1 MKDPEEAEKQMS
13 YAQTALDQLEK
24 GQLDAFKK
32 QYALALRHDDDDTLF
47 SLAEE
52 LYSLGFLNQSRRIYE
67 KLLRKYPDEDELRTN
82 LADIAIDEDKNDEA
96 LDYLNQVK
104 PGSNAYIQAL
114 MVAADLYQTQELF
127 EVSEQKL
134 LTARKLAPDEPV
146 ITFALAELYFT
157 MREFRK
163 AIPLYL
169 ELITAGTT
177 AMSRVNLV
185 ERLGVAYANAGRF
198 EQAIGYLKQ
207 IHPGDMTADVKFE
220 TAFTYLQLKDRLA
233 AIHLFEE
240 LKDSDPNYTSL
251 YPYLGQ
257 ALEAENRLPE
267 ALTTLQ
273 EGLGVDQYNEKLWL
287 QAAHVATKLDD
298 EQLAEKYLKQ
308 GHDLD
313 ADDLSAVIQL
323 SNLYV
328 KQERWDE
335 NVALVQPY
343 VKDEGADPQLY
354 WNLAVTAQHQE
365 NYEQARQTYD
375 AAAPFFMDQPDFLK
389 PAIYFYREE
398 GAQEQVKS
406 LLRAYVN
413 LVPDDTEMAALWDS
427 YRAD

>member
-1 MKDPEEAEKQMS
+1 MS

-67 KLLRKYPDEDELRTN
+67 KLLKKYPDEDELRTN

-104 PGSNAYIQAL
+104 PGSEAYVQAL

-177 AMSRVNLV
+177 TLSRVNLV

-267 ALTTLQ
+267 ALTALQ

-298 EQLAEKYLKQ
+298 EDLAEKYLKQ

-335 NVALVQPY
+335 NVALIQPY

-365 NYEQARQTYD
+365 NYVQARQAYD

-398 GAQEQVKS
+398 GASDQVKT
-406 LLRAYVN
+406 LLQAYVK
-413 LVPDDTEMAALWDS
+413 LVPDDVEMAALWDS
-427 YRAD
+427 YREV

>member
-1 MKDPEEAEKQMS
+1 MS

-67 KLLRKYPDEDELRTN
+67 KLLKKYPDEDELRTN

-96 LDYLNQVK
+96 LDYLNQVR
-104 PGSNAYIQAL
+104 PDSPAYIESL

-134 LTARKLAPDEPV
+134 LTARRLAPEEPV

-177 AMSRVNLV
+177 DMSRVNLV

-207 IHPGDMTADVKFE
+207 IHSGDMTPDVKFE
-220 TAFTYLQLKDRLA
+220 TAFTYLQLKERAEAIRL
-233 AIHLFEE
+233 FNE
-240 LKDSDPNYTSL
+240 LKDSDEHYTSL

-257 ALEAENRLPE
+257 ALEEENRLPE
-267 ALTTLQ
+267 ALTALQ

-287 QAAHVATKLDD
+287 QAAHVATRLDD
-298 EQLAEKYLKQ
+298 EALAEQYLKR
-308 GHDLD
+308 GHELD
-313 ADDLSAVIQL
+313 SDDLSAVIQL

-328 KQERWDE
+328 KQERWAE
-335 NVALVQPY
+335 TRELATPY
-343 VKDEGADPQLY
+343 VQNDDADPQLY
-354 WNLAVTAQHQE
+354 WNLAVAAEHEEDYATARK
-365 NYEQARQTYD
+365 YYD
-375 AAAPFFMDQPDFLK
+375 VATPFFMDQADFLRS
-389 PAIYFYREE
+389 AIYFYREE
-398 GAQEQVKS
+398 GAREEVVR
-406 LLRAYVN
+406 LLQAY
-413 LVPDDTEMAALWDS
+413 LKQVPDDSEMALMLEGYTD
-427 YRAD
+427 

>member
-1 MKDPEEAEKQMS
+1 MS

-24 GQLDAFKK
+24 GQLADFKK

-67 KLLRKYPDEDELRTN
+67 KLLAKYPEEDELRTN
-82 LADIAIDEDKNDEA
+82 LADIAIDEDKDDQA

-104 PGSNAYIQAL
+104 LDSPAYVEAL

-134 LTARKLAPDEPV
+134 LTAKKVAPDEPV

-169 ELITAGTT
+169 DLITAGTT
-177 AMSRVNLV
+177 ELSKVNLV

-207 IHPGDMTADVKFE
+207 IHSGDMTPDVKFE
-220 TAFTYLQLKDRLA
+220 TAFTYLQLKDRPA
-233 AIHLFEE
+233 TIRLFNE
-240 LKDSDPNYTSL
+240 LKDTDAHYTSL

-257 ALEAENRLPE
+257 ALEQENRLAE
-267 ALTTLQ
+267 ALTALQ

-287 QAAHVATKLDD
+287 QAAHVATRLDD
-298 EQLAEKYLKQ
+298 EALTEKYLKK

-313 ADDLSAVIQL
+313 HDDLSAVIQL

-335 NVALVQPY
+335 NTALVVPY
-343 VKDEGADPQLY
+343 LQEDNTDPQLY
-354 WNLAVTAQHQE
+354 WNLAVTAEHQE
-365 NYEQARQTYD
+365 DFAKARQYYD
-375 AAAPFFMDQPDFLK
+375 AAAPYFMDQADFLK

-398 GAQEQVKS
+398 GAQKQVVD
-406 LLRAYVN
+406 LLKAYLKV
-413 LVPDDTEMAALWDS
+413 VPDDQEMALMLDS
-427 YRAD
+427 YQD

>member
-1 MKDPEEAEKQMS
+1 MS

-24 GQLDAFKK
+24 GQLADFKK

-67 KLLRKYPDEDELRTN
+67 KLLAKYPEEDELRTN
-82 LADIAIDEDKNDEA
+82 LADIAIDEDKDDQA

-104 PGSNAYIQAL
+104 PDSPAYVEAL

-134 LTARKLAPDEPV
+134 LTAKKVAPDEPV

-169 ELITAGTT
+169 DLITAGTT
-177 AMSRVNLV
+177 ELSKVNLV

-207 IHPGDMTADVKFE
+207 IHSGDMTPDVKFE
-220 TAFTYLQLKDRLA
+220 TAFTYLQLKDRPA
-233 AIHLFEE
+233 AIRLFNE
-240 LKDSDPNYTSL
+240 LKDTDAHYTSL

-257 ALEAENRLPE
+257 ALEQENRLAE
-267 ALTTLQ
+267 ALTALQ

-287 QAAHVATKLDD
+287 QAAHVATRLDD
-298 EQLAEKYLKQ
+298 EALAEKYLKK

-313 ADDLSAVIQL
+313 HDDLSAVIQL

-335 NVALVQPY
+335 NTALVVPY
-343 VKDEGADPQLY
+343 LQEDNTDPQLY
-354 WNLAVTAQHQE
+354 WNLAVTAEHQE
-365 NYEQARQTYD
+365 DFAKARQYYD
-375 AAAPFFMDQPDFLK
+375 AAAPYFMDQADFLK

-398 GAQEQVKS
+398 GAQKQVVD
-406 LLRAYVN
+406 LLKAYLKV
-413 LVPDDTEMAALWDS
+413 VPDDQEMALMLDS
-427 YRAD
+427 YQD

>member
-1 MKDPEEAEKQMS
+1 MS
-13 YAQTALDQLEK
+13 YAETALDQLEK
-24 GQLDAFKK
+24 GQLEDFKK
-32 QYALALRHDDDDTLF
+32 QYALSLRHDDDETLF
-47 SLAEE
+47 SLGEE

-67 KLLRKYPDEDELRTN
+67 KLLKKYPDEDELRTN

-104 PGSNAYIQAL
+104 PDSPAYIESL

-134 LTARKLAPDEPV
+134 LTAKKLAPDEPV

-169 ELITAGTT
+169 DLITAGTT
-177 AMSRVNLV
+177 ELSRVNIV

-198 EQAIGYLKQ
+198 EQAVGYLKQ
-207 IHPGDMTADVKFE
+207 IHPGNMTPDVKFE
-220 TAFTYLQLKDRLA
+220 TAFTYLQLKERPTAIRL
-233 AIHLFEE
+233 FNE
-240 LKDSDPNYTSL
+240 LKDSDAHYTSL

-257 ALEAENRLPE
+257 ALEEENRLPE
-267 ALTTLQ
+267 ALTALQ

-298 EQLAEKYLKQ
+298 EKMAEKYLTH
-308 GHDLD
+308 GHQLD
-313 ADDLSAVIQL
+313 SDDLSAVIQL

-328 KQERWDE
+328 KQERWQE
-335 NVALVQPY
+335 NADLVQPY
-343 VKDEGADPQLY
+343 VKSEDADPQLY
-354 WNLAVTAQHQE
+354 WNLAITAEHQE
-365 NYEQARQTYD
+365 DFDAARKYYD
-375 AAAPFFMDQPDFLK
+375 AAQPFFMDQADFLK

-398 GAQEQVKS
+398 GATEQVIK
-406 LLRAYVN
+406 LLHAYLQV
-413 LVPDDTEMAALWDS
+413 VPDDAEMALMLEGYED
-427 YRAD
+427 

>member
-1 MKDPEEAEKQMS
+1 MS
-13 YAQTALDQLEK
+13 YAETALNQLEK
-24 GQLDAFKK
+24 GQLDDFKK

-47 SLAEE
+47 SLGEE

-67 KLLRKYPDEDELRTN
+67 KLLKKYPDEDELRTN

-104 PGSNAYIQAL
+104 PDSPAYVESL

-134 LTARKLAPDEPV
+134 LTAKKLAPEEPV

-169 ELITAGTT
+169 DLITAGTT
-177 AMSRVNLV
+177 TLSRVNIV

-207 IHPGDMTADVKFE
+207 IHPGEMTPDVKFE
-220 TAFTYLQLKDRLA
+220 TAFTYLQLKERSTAIRL
-233 AIHLFEE
+233 FNE
-240 LKDSDPNYTSL
+240 LKDSDPHYTSL

-257 ALEAENRLPE
+257 ALEEENQLAE
-267 ALTTLQ
+267 ALTALQ

-287 QAAHVATKLDD
+287 QAAHVATRLDD
-298 EQLAEKYLKQ
+298 EALAEKYLTR
-308 GHDLD
+308 GHKLD
-313 ADDLSAVIQL
+313 SDDLGAVIQL
-323 SNLYV
+323 SNLLV
-328 KQERWDE
+328 KQERWQE
-335 NVALVQPY
+335 NADLVQPY
-343 VKDEGADPQLY
+343 VKSDDADPQLY
-354 WNLAVTAQHQE
+354 WNLAVTTEHQE
-365 NYEQARQTYD
+365 DFAAARKYYD
-375 AAAPFFMDQPDFLK
+375 AAQPFFMDQADFLR

-398 GAQEQVKS
+398 GASDQVVK
-406 LLRAYVN
+406 LLHAY
-413 LVPDDTEMAALWDS
+413 LQIVPDDADMALMLEG
-427 YRAD
+427 YEEE

>member
-1 MKDPEEAEKQMS
+1 MS

-67 KLLRKYPDEDELRTN
+67 KLLKKYPDEDELRTN

-96 LDYLNQVK
+96 LDYLNQVR
-104 PGSNAYIQAL
+104 PDSPAYIESL

-134 LTARKLAPDEPV
+134 LTARQLAPEEPV

-177 AMSRVNLV
+177 DMSRVNLV

-207 IHPGDMTADVKFE
+207 IHSGDMTPDVKFE
-220 TAFTYLQLKDRLA
+220 TAFTYLQLKERTEAIRL
-233 AIHLFEE
+233 FNE
-240 LKDSDPNYTSL
+240 LKDSDEHYTSL

-257 ALEAENRLPE
+257 ALKEENRLPE
-267 ALTTLQ
+267 ALTALQ

-287 QAAHVATKLDD
+287 QAAHVATRLDD
-298 EQLAEKYLKQ
+298 EDLAEQYLKR
-308 GHDLD
+308 GHELD
-313 ADDLSAVIQL
+313 SDDLSAVIQL

-328 KQERWDE
+328 KQERWAE
-335 NVALVQPY
+335 TQELATPY
-343 VKDEGADPQLY
+343 VQNDDADPQLY
-354 WNLAVTAQHQE
+354 WNLAVAAEHEEDYATARK
-365 NYEQARQTYD
+365 YYD
-375 AAAPFFMDQPDFLK
+375 AATPFFMDQADFLRS
-389 PAIYFYREE
+389 AIYFYREE
-398 GAQEQVKS
+398 GAREEVVR
-406 LLRAYVN
+406 LLQAY
-413 LVPDDTEMAALWDS
+413 LKQVPDDSEMALMLEGYTD
-427 YRAD
+427 

>member
-1 MKDPEEAEKQMS
+1 MS

-24 GQLDAFKK
+24 GQLAEFKR

-67 KLLRKYPDEDELRTN
+67 KLLTKYPDEDELRTN
-82 LADIAIDEDKNDEA
+82 LADIAIDEDKDDEA
-96 LDYLNQVK
+96 LNYLNQVK
-104 PGSNAYIQAL
+104 PTSPAYVESL

-134 LTARKLAPDEPV
+134 LTAKKLAPDEPV

-169 ELITAGTT
+169 DLITAGTT
-177 AMSRVNLV
+177 EMSKVNLV

-207 IHPGDMTADVKFE
+207 IHSGEMTPDVKFE
-220 TAFTYLQLKDRLA
+220 TAFTYLQLKERSA
-233 AIHLFEE
+233 AIRLFTE
-240 LKDSDPNYTSL
+240 LKETDPNYTSL

-267 ALTTLQ
+267 ALTALQ

-287 QAAHVATKLDD
+287 QAAHVATRLDNED
-298 EQLAEKYLKQ
+298 LAEKYLKK
-308 GHDLD
+308 GHELD
-313 ADDLSAVIQL
+313 HDDLSAVIQL

-328 KQERWDE
+328 KQERWDD
-335 NVALVQPY
+335 NRDLVQPY
-343 VKDEGADPQLY
+343 IQEQNTDPQLY
-354 WNLAVTAQHQE
+354 WNLAVTAEHQE
-365 NYEQARQTYD
+365 DFSAARVDYD

-398 GAQEQVKS
+398 GARDQVLK
-406 LLRAYVN
+406 LLTAYVQ
-413 LVPDDTEMAALWDS
+413 LVPDDEEMALMLES
-427 YRAD
+427 YQTE

>member
-1 MKDPEEAEKQMS
+1 MS

-24 GQLDAFKK
+24 GQLAEFKR

-67 KLLRKYPDEDELRTN
+67 KLLTKYPDEDELRTN
-82 LADIAIDEDKNDEA
+82 LADIAIDEDKDDEA
-96 LDYLNQVK
+96 LNYLNQVK
-104 PGSNAYIQAL
+104 PTSPAYVESL

-134 LTARKLAPDEPV
+134 LTAKKLAPDEPV

-169 ELITAGTT
+169 DLITAGTT
-177 AMSRVNLV
+177 EMSKVNLV

-207 IHPGDMTADVKFE
+207 IHSGEMTPDVKFE
-220 TAFTYLQLKDRLA
+220 TAFTYLQLKERPA
-233 AIHLFEE
+233 AIRLFTE
-240 LKDSDPNYTSL
+240 LKETDLNYTSL

-267 ALTTLQ
+267 ALTALQ

-287 QAAHVATKLDD
+287 QAAHVATRLDNED
-298 EQLAEKYLKQ
+298 LAEKYLKK
-308 GHDLD
+308 GHELD
-313 ADDLSAVIQL
+313 HDDLSAVIQL

-328 KQERWDE
+328 KQERWDD
-335 NVALVQPY
+335 NRDLVQPY
-343 VKDEGADPQLY
+343 IQEQNTDPQLY
-354 WNLAVTAQHQE
+354 WNLAVTAEHQE
-365 NYEQARQTYD
+365 DFATARADYD

-398 GAQEQVKS
+398 GAQDQVLK
-406 LLRAYVN
+406 LLTAYVQ
-413 LVPDDTEMAALWDS
+413 LVPDDEEMALMLES
-427 YRAD
+427 YQTD

>member
-1 MKDPEEAEKQMS
+1 MS

-24 GQLDAFKK
+24 GQLADFKK

-67 KLLRKYPDEDELRTN
+67 KLLAKYPEEDELRTN
-82 LADIAIDEDKNDEA
+82 LADIAIDEDKDDQA

-104 PGSNAYIQAL
+104 LDSPAYVEAL

-134 LTARKLAPDEPV
+134 LTAKKVAPDEPV

-169 ELITAGTT
+169 DLITAGTT
-177 AMSRVNLV
+177 ELSKVNLV

-207 IHPGDMTADVKFE
+207 IHSGDMTPDVKFE
-220 TAFTYLQLKDRLA
+220 TAFTYLQLKDRPA
-233 AIHLFEE
+233 AIRLFNE
-240 LKDSDPNYTSL
+240 LKDTDAHYTSL

-257 ALEAENRLPE
+257 ALEQENRLAE
-267 ALTTLQ
+267 ALTALQ

-287 QAAHVATKLDD
+287 QAAHVATRLDD
-298 EQLAEKYLKQ
+298 EALTEKYLKK

-313 ADDLSAVIQL
+313 HDDLSAVIQL

-335 NVALVQPY
+335 NTALVVPY
-343 VKDEGADPQLY
+343 LQEDNTDPQLY
-354 WNLAVTAQHQE
+354 WNLAVTAEHQE
-365 NYEQARQTYD
+365 DFAKARQYYD
-375 AAAPFFMDQPDFLK
+375 AAAPYFMDQADFLK

-398 GAQEQVKS
+398 GAQKQVVD
-406 LLRAYVN
+406 LLKAYLKV
-413 LVPDDTEMAALWDS
+413 VPDDQEMALMLDS
-427 YRAD
+427 YQD

>member
-1 MKDPEEAEKQMS
+1 MS

-24 GQLDAFKK
+24 GQIDAFKK

-67 KLLRKYPDEDELRTN
+67 KLLAKYPDEDELRTN
-82 LADIAIDEDKNDEA
+82 LADIAIDEDKDDQA

-104 PGSNAYIQAL
+104 PSSPAYVESL

-134 LTARKLAPDEPV
+134 LTAKQLAPDELV

-177 AMSRVNLV
+177 SMSQVNLV

-207 IHPGDMTADVKFE
+207 IHSGDMTPDVKFE
-220 TAFTYLQLKDRLA
+220 TAFTYLQLKERPTAIRL
-233 AIHLFEE
+233 FDE
-240 LKDSDPNYTSL
+240 LKDSDPHYTSL

-257 ALEAENRLPE
+257 ALEEENRLDE
-267 ALTTLQ
+267 ALNALQ

-287 QAAHVATKLDD
+287 QAAHVATKLAD
-298 EQLAEKYLKQ
+298 EDLAEKYLKQ
-308 GHDLD
+308 GHELD
-313 ADDLSAVIQL
+313 NDDLGAVIQL

-335 NVALVQPY
+335 TVALVQPY
-343 VKDEGADPQLY
+343 IKDENTDPQLY
-354 WNLAVTAQHQE
+354 WNLAVAEEHLEDFTA
-365 NYEQARQTYD
+365 ARQYYD
-375 AAAPFFMDQPDFLK
+375 AAVPFFMDQADFLK

-398 GAQEQVKS
+398 GASDMVQK
-406 LLRAYVN
+406 LLVAYLKV
-413 LVPDDTEMAALWDS
+413 VPDDQEMALLLEGYQD
-427 YRAD
+427 

>member
-1 MKDPEEAEKQMS
+1 MS

-24 GQLDAFKK
+24 GQLEDFKK
-32 QYALALRHDDDDTLF
+32 QYALSLRHDDDDTLF

-67 KLLRKYPDEDELRTN
+67 KLLKKYPDEDELRTN

-96 LDYLNQVK
+96 LDYLNQVN
-104 PGSNAYIQAL
+104 PDSPAYVESL

-134 LTARKLAPDEPV
+134 QTAKKLAPDEPV

-169 ELITAGTT
+169 DLITSGTT
-177 AMSRVNLV
+177 TLSQVNLV

-207 IHPGDMTADVKFE
+207 IHPGDMTPDVKFE
-220 TAFTYLQLKDRLA
+220 TAFTYLQLKERTT
-233 AIHLFEE
+233 AITLFDE
-240 LKDSDPNYTSL
+240 LKDSDPHYTSL

-257 ALEAENRLPE
+257 ALEDENRLPE
-267 ALTTLQ
+267 ALKSLQ

-298 EQLAEKYLKQ
+298 EKLAERYLKK
-308 GHDLD
+308 GHELDSEDLG
-313 ADDLSAVIQL
+313 AVIQL

-335 NVALVQPY
+335 NAELAKPY
-343 VKDEGADPQLY
+343 LASEDADPQLY

-365 NYEQARQTYD
+365 DYD
-375 AAAPFFMDQPDFLK
+375 AARKYYDAATPFFMDQADFLK

-398 GAQEQVKS
+398 GATDQVVK
-406 LLRAYVN
+406 LLTAYLKV
-413 LVPDDTEMAALWDS
+413 VPDDEEMALMLEGYQED
-427 YRAD
+427 

>member
-1 MKDPEEAEKQMS
+1 MS
-13 YAQTALDQLEK
+13 YAQSALDQLEK
-24 GQLDAFKK
+24 GQLEDFKK
-32 QYALALRHDDDDTLF
+32 QYALSLRHDDDDTLF

-67 KLLRKYPDEDELRTN
+67 KLLTKYPDEDELRTN

-104 PGSNAYIQAL
+104 PDSPAYVESL
-114 MVAADLYQTQELF
+114 LVAADLYQTQELF

-134 LTARKLAPDEPV
+134 LTAKELAPDEPV

-157 MREFRK
+157 MREFQK

-169 ELITAGTT
+169 DLIMAGTT
-177 AMSRVNLV
+177 TLSQVNIV

-207 IHPGDMTADVKFE
+207 IHSGEMTPDVKFE
-220 TAFTYLQLKDRLA
+220 TAFTYLQLKDRVS
-233 AIHLFEE
+233 AIRLFEE
-240 LKDSDPNYTSL
+240 LKDTDSHYTSL

-257 ALEAENRLPE
+257 ALEEENRLPE

-298 EQLAEKYLKQ
+298 EKLAESYLEH
-308 GHDLD
+308 GHELD
-313 ADDLSAVIQL
+313 GDDLNAVIQL

-328 KQERWDE
+328 KQERWAD
-335 NVALVQPY
+335 NATLVQPY
-343 VKDEGADPQLY
+343 VKNDDADPQLY
-354 WNLAVTAQHQE
+354 WNLAVTAEHQE
-365 NYEQARQTYD
+365 DFDLARKYYD
-375 AAAPFFMDQPDFLK
+375 AAQPFFMDQADFLQS
-389 PAIYFYREE
+389 AIYFYREE
-398 GAQEQVKS
+398 GATDQVVK
-406 LLRAYVN
+406 LLQAYLQV
-413 LVPDDTEMAALWDS
+413 VPDDTEMALMLEG
-427 YRAD
+427 YQE

>member
-1 MKDPEEAEKQMS
+1 MS

-67 KLLRKYPDEDELRTN
+67 KLLKKYPDEDELRTN

-96 LDYLNQVK
+96 LDYLNQVR
-104 PGSNAYIQAL
+104 PDSPAYIESL

-134 LTARKLAPDEPV
+134 LTARRLAPEEPV

-177 AMSRVNLV
+177 DMSRVNLV

-207 IHPGDMTADVKFE
+207 IHSGDMTPDVKFE
-220 TAFTYLQLKDRLA
+220 TAFTYLQLKERTEAIRL
-233 AIHLFEE
+233 FNE
-240 LKDSDPNYTSL
+240 LKDSDEHYTSL

-257 ALEAENRLPE
+257 ALEEENHLPE
-267 ALTTLQ
+267 ALTALQ

-287 QAAHVATKLDD
+287 QAAHVATRLGD
-298 EQLAEKYLKQ
+298 EDLAEQYLKR
-308 GHDLD
+308 GH
-313 ADDLSAVIQL
+313 
-323 SNLYV
+323 
-328 KQERWDE
+328 
-335 NVALVQPY
+335 
-343 VKDEGADPQLY
+343 
-354 WNLAVTAQHQE
+354 
-365 NYEQARQTYD
+365 
-375 AAAPFFMDQPDFLK
+375 
-389 PAIYFYREE
+389 
-398 GAQEQVKS
+398 
-406 LLRAYVN
+406 
-413 LVPDDTEMAALWDS
+413 
-427 YRAD
+427 

>member
-1 MKDPEEAEKQMS
+1 MS
-13 YAQTALDQLEK
+13 YAETALDQLEK
-24 GQLDAFKK
+24 GQLEDFKK
-32 QYALALRHDDDDTLF
+32 QYALSLRHDDDETLF
-47 SLAEE
+47 SLGEE

-67 KLLRKYPDEDELRTN
+67 KLLKKYPDEDELRTN

-104 PGSNAYIQAL
+104 PDSPAYIESL

-134 LTARKLAPDEPV
+134 LTAKKLAPDEPV

-169 ELITAGTT
+169 DLITAGTT
-177 AMSRVNLV
+177 ELSRVNIV

-198 EQAIGYLKQ
+198 EQAVGYLKQ
-207 IHPGDMTADVKFE
+207 IHPGNMTPDVKFE
-220 TAFTYLQLKDRLA
+220 TAFTYLQLKERPTAIRL
-233 AIHLFEE
+233 FNE
-240 LKDSDPNYTSL
+240 LKDSDAHYTSL

-257 ALEAENRLPE
+257 ALEEENRLPE
-267 ALTTLQ
+267 ALTALQ

-298 EQLAEKYLKQ
+298 EKMAEKYLTH
-308 GHDLD
+308 GHQLD
-313 ADDLSAVIQL
+313 SDDLSAVIQL

-328 KQERWDE
+328 KQERWQE
-335 NVALVQPY
+335 NADLVQPY
-343 VKDEGADPQLY
+343 VKSEDADPQLY
-354 WNLAVTAQHQE
+354 WNLAITAEHQE
-365 NYEQARQTYD
+365 DFDAARKYYD
-375 AAAPFFMDQPDFLK
+375 AAQPFFMDQADFLK

-398 GAQEQVKS
+398 GATDQVIK
-406 LLRAYVN
+406 LLHAYLQV
-413 LVPDDTEMAALWDS
+413 VPDDAEMALMLEGYED
-427 YRAD
+427 

>member
-1 MKDPEEAEKQMS
+1 MS
-13 YAQTALDQLEK
+13 YAQTALDDLEK
-24 GQLDAFKK
+24 GQIDDFKR

-52 LYSLGFLNQSRRIYE
+52 LYSLGFLNQARRIYE
-67 KLLRKYPDEDELRTN
+67 KLLTKYPDEDELRTN
-82 LADIAIDEDKNDEA
+82 LADIAIDEDKDDEA

-104 PGSNAYIQAL
+104 PGSPAYVESL

-134 LTARKLAPDEPV
+134 LTAKKLAPAEPV

-157 MREFRK
+157 MREFRQ

-169 ELITAGTT
+169 DLIKAGTT
-177 AMSRVNLV
+177 EMSKVNLV

-198 EQAIGYLKQ
+198 EQAIGYLQQ
-207 IHPGDMTADVKFE
+207 IHSGDMTADVKFE
-220 TAFTYLQLKDRLA
+220 TAFTYLQLKERPA
-233 AIHLFEE
+233 AIRLFNE
-240 LKDSDPNYTSL
+240 LKDSDPHYTTL

-267 ALTTLQ
+267 ALTALQ

-287 QAAHVATKLDD
+287 QAAHVATKLAD
-298 EQLAEKYLKQ
+298 EDLAEQYLKQ
-308 GHDLD
+308 GHELD
-313 ADDLSAVIQL
+313 GDDLSAVIQL

-335 NVALVQPY
+335 NTALVQPY
-343 VKDEGADPQLY
+343 LQDDNSDPQLY
-354 WNLAVTAQHQE
+354 WNLAVTAVHQE
-365 NYEQARQTYD
+365 DYAAARQYYD
-375 AAAPFFMDQPDFLK
+375 AAAPFFMDQADFLK

-398 GAQEQVKS
+398 GANDQVVK
-406 LLRAYVN
+406 LLHAYLAV
-413 LVPDDTEMAALWDS
+413 VPDDEEMALLL
-427 YRAD
+427 ADYQ

>member
-1 MKDPEEAEKQMS
+1 MS

-24 GQLDAFKK
+24 GQLADFKK

-67 KLLRKYPDEDELRTN
+67 KLLAKYPEEDELRTN
-82 LADIAIDEDKNDEA
+82 LADIAIDEDKDDQA

-104 PGSNAYIQAL
+104 PDSPAYVEAL

-134 LTARKLAPDEPV
+134 LTAKKVAPDEPV

-169 ELITAGTT
+169 DLITAGITEL
-177 AMSRVNLV
+177 SKVNLV

-207 IHPGDMTADVKFE
+207 IHSGDMTPDVKFE
-220 TAFTYLQLKDRLA
+220 TAFTYLQLKDRPA
-233 AIHLFEE
+233 AIRLFNE
-240 LKDSDPNYTSL
+240 LKDTDAHYTSL

-257 ALEAENRLPE
+257 ALEQENRLAE
-267 ALTTLQ
+267 ALTALQ

-287 QAAHVATKLDD
+287 QAAHVATRLDD
-298 EQLAEKYLKQ
+298 EALAEKYLKK

-313 ADDLSAVIQL
+313 HDDLSAVIQL

-335 NVALVQPY
+335 NTALVVPY
-343 VKDEGADPQLY
+343 LQEDNTDPQLY
-354 WNLAVTAQHQE
+354 WNLAVTAEHQE
-365 NYEQARQTYD
+365 DFAKARQYYD
-375 AAAPFFMDQPDFLK
+375 AAAPYFMDQADFLK

-398 GAQEQVKS
+398 GAQKQVVD
-406 LLRAYVN
+406 LLKAYLKV
-413 LVPDDTEMAALWDS
+413 VPDDQEMALMLDS
-427 YRAD
+427 YQD

>member
-1 MKDPEEAEKQMS
+1 MS

-24 GQLDAFKK
+24 GQLAEFKR

-67 KLLRKYPDEDELRTN
+67 KLLTKYPDEDELRTN
-82 LADIAIDEDKNDEA
+82 LADIAIDEDKDDEA
-96 LDYLNQVK
+96 LNYLNQVK
-104 PGSNAYIQAL
+104 PTSPAYVESL

-134 LTARKLAPDEPV
+134 LTAKKLAPDEPV

-169 ELITAGTT
+169 DLITAGTT
-177 AMSRVNLV
+177 EMSKVNLV

-207 IHPGDMTADVKFE
+207 IHSGEMTPDVKFE
-220 TAFTYLQLKDRLA
+220 TAFTYLQLKERPA
-233 AIHLFEE
+233 AIRLFTE
-240 LKDSDPNYTSL
+240 LKETDPNYTSL

-267 ALTTLQ
+267 ALTALQ

-287 QAAHVATKLDD
+287 QAAHVATRLDN
-298 EQLAEKYLKQ
+298 EELAEKYLKK
-308 GHDLD
+308 GHELD
-313 ADDLSAVIQL
+313 HDDLSAVIQL

-328 KQERWDE
+328 KQERWDD
-335 NVALVQPY
+335 NRDLVQPY
-343 VKDEGADPQLY
+343 IQEQNTDPQLY
-354 WNLAVTAQHQE
+354 WNLAVTAEHQE
-365 NYEQARQTYD
+365 DFAAARADYD

-398 GAQEQVKS
+398 GAQDQVLK
-406 LLRAYVN
+406 LLTAYVQ
-413 LVPDDTEMAALWDS
+413 LVPDDEEMALMLES
-427 YRAD
+427 YQTD

>member
-1 MKDPEEAEKQMS
+1 MS
-13 YAQTALDQLEK
+13 YAETALDQLEK
-24 GQLDAFKK
+24 GQLEAFKK
-32 QYALALRHDDDDTLF
+32 QYALSLRHDDDDTLF
-47 SLAEE
+47 SLGEE

-67 KLLRKYPDEDELRTN
+67 KLLKKYPDEDELRTN

-104 PGSNAYIQAL
+104 PDSPAYVESL

-134 LTARKLAPDEPV
+134 LTAKKLAPDEPV

-169 ELITAGTT
+169 DLITAGTT
-177 AMSRVNLV
+177 ELSKVNLV

-207 IHPGDMTADVKFE
+207 IHPGDMTPDVKFE
-220 TAFTYLQLKDRLA
+220 TAFTYLQLKERTT
-233 AIHLFEE
+233 AIRLFEE
-240 LKDSDPNYTSL
+240 LKDSDAHYTSL

-267 ALTTLQ
+267 ALKALQ

-287 QAAHVATKLDD
+287 QAAHVATRLDD
-298 EQLAEKYLKQ
+298 EALAEKYLTH
-308 GHDLD
+308 GHQLD
-313 ADDLSAVIQL
+313 SDDLSAVIQL

-328 KQERWDE
+328 KQERWQE
-335 NVALVQPY
+335 NVDLVQPY
-343 VKDEGADPQLY
+343 VKSDDADPQLY
-354 WNLAVTAQHQE
+354 WNLAISAEHQE
-365 NYEQARQTYD
+365 DFAAARKYYD
-375 AAAPFFMDQPDFLK
+375 AAQPFFMDQADFLK

-398 GAQEQVKS
+398 GASDQVIK
-406 LLRAYVN
+406 LLHAYLQV
-413 LVPDDTEMAALWDS
+413 VPDDDEMALMLEGYED
-427 YRAD
+427 

>member
-1 MKDPEEAEKQMS
+1 MS

-24 GQLDAFKK
+24 GQLADFKK

-67 KLLRKYPDEDELRTN
+67 KLLAKYPEEDELRTN
-82 LADIAIDEDKNDEA
+82 LADIAIDEDKDDQA

-104 PGSNAYIQAL
+104 PDSPAYVEAL

-134 LTARKLAPDEPV
+134 LTAKKVAPDEPV

-169 ELITAGTT
+169 DLITAGTT
-177 AMSRVNLV
+177 ELSKVNLV

-207 IHPGDMTADVKFE
+207 IHSGDMTPDVKFE
-220 TAFTYLQLKDRLA
+220 TAFTYLQLKDRSA
-233 AIHLFEE
+233 AIRLFNE
-240 LKDSDPNYTSL
+240 LKDTDAHYTSL

-257 ALEAENRLPE
+257 ALEQENRLAE
-267 ALTTLQ
+267 ALTALQ

-287 QAAHVATKLDD
+287 QAAHVATRLDD
-298 EQLAEKYLKQ
+298 EALAEKYLKK

-313 ADDLSAVIQL
+313 HDDLSAVIQL

-335 NVALVQPY
+335 NTALVVPY
-343 VKDEGADPQLY
+343 LQEDNTDPQLY
-354 WNLAVTAQHQE
+354 WNLAVTAEHQE
-365 NYEQARQTYD
+365 DFAKARQYYD
-375 AAAPFFMDQPDFLK
+375 AAAPYFMDQADFLK

-398 GAQEQVKS
+398 GAQKQVVD
-406 LLRAYVN
+406 LLKAYLKV
-413 LVPDDTEMAALWDS
+413 VPDDQEMALMLDS
-427 YRAD
+427 YQD

>member
-1 MKDPEEAEKQMS
+1 MS

-67 KLLRKYPDEDELRTN
+67 KLLKKYPDEDELRTN

-104 PGSNAYIQAL
+104 PGSEAYVQAL

-177 AMSRVNLV
+177 TLSRVNLV
-185 ERLGVAYANAGRF
+185 ERLGVACANAGRF

-267 ALTTLQ
+267 ALTALQ

-298 EQLAEKYLKQ
+298 EDLAEKYLKQ

-335 NVALVQPY
+335 NVALIQPY

-365 NYEQARQTYD
+365 NYAQARQAYD

-398 GAQEQVKS
+398 GASDQVKT
-406 LLRAYVN
+406 LLQAYVK
-413 LVPDDTEMAALWDS
+413 LVPDDVEMAALWDS
-427 YRAD
+427 YREV

>member
-1 MKDPEEAEKQMS
+1 MS

-24 GQLDAFKK
+24 GQLADFKK

-67 KLLRKYPDEDELRTN
+67 KLLAKYPEEDELRTN
-82 LADIAIDEDKNDEA
+82 LADIAIDEDKDDQA

-104 PGSNAYIQAL
+104 PDSPAYVEAL

-134 LTARKLAPDEPV
+134 LTAKKVAPDEPV

-169 ELITAGTT
+169 DLITAGTT
-177 AMSRVNLV
+177 ELSKVNLV
-185 ERLGVAYANAGRF
+185 ERLGVAYANAGHF

-207 IHPGDMTADVKFE
+207 IHSGDMTPDVKFE
-220 TAFTYLQLKDRLA
+220 TAFTYLQLKDRPA
-233 AIHLFEE
+233 AIRLFNE
-240 LKDSDPNYTSL
+240 LKDTDAHYTSL

-257 ALEAENRLPE
+257 ALEQENRLAE
-267 ALTTLQ
+267 ALTALQ

-287 QAAHVATKLDD
+287 QAAHVATRLDD
-298 EQLAEKYLKQ
+298 EALAEKYLKK

-313 ADDLSAVIQL
+313 HDDLSAVIQL

-335 NVALVQPY
+335 NTALVVPY
-343 VKDEGADPQLY
+343 LQEDNTDPQLY
-354 WNLAVTAQHQE
+354 WNLAVTAEHQE
-365 NYEQARQTYD
+365 DFAKARQYYD
-375 AAAPFFMDQPDFLK
+375 VAAPYFMDQADFLK

-398 GAQEQVKS
+398 GAQKQVVD
-406 LLRAYVN
+406 LLKAYLKV
-413 LVPDDTEMAALWDS
+413 VPDDQEMALMLDS
-427 YRAD
+427 YQD